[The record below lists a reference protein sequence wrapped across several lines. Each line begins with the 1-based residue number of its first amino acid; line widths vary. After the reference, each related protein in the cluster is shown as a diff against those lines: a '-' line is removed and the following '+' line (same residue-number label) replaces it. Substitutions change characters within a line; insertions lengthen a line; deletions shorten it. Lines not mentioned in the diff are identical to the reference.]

1 MLNYFAGFQ
10 DIQILLLHVRI
21 KLLQS
26 KRYMKGQTLVQGRSF
41 QMAGYALRVLFVLL
55 LLVSCGKKEVKPV
68 SPESKIAQEA
78 FQLAEK
84 LKEAYINKDKAALE
98 ENTTTDS
105 YKELTAAIRYFD
117 KADLTFTP
125 TWVEIKDSAV
135 SLTVSWKGT
144 WTVGG
149 KMIEERG
156 LAIFILEGQPL
167 KLAQVKRENPF
178 SQPE

>member
-1 MLNYFAGFQ
+1 
-10 DIQILLLHVRI
+10 
-21 KLLQS
+21 
-26 KRYMKGQTLVQGRSF
+26 MKGQTSVQSRSF
-41 QMAGYALRVLFVLL
+41 RMAGCALRVLFVLL

-68 SPESKIAQEA
+68 SQESKLAQEA
-78 FQLAEK
+78 FQLAET
-84 LKEAYINKDKAALE
+84 LKKAYINKDKAVLE
-98 ENTTTDS
+98 ENTTADG
-105 YKELTAAIRYFD
+105 YKELVGAIRYFD

-125 TWVEIKDSAV
+125 TWIEIKDSTV

-156 LAIFILEGQPL
+156 LAVFILEGQPL
-167 KLAQVKRENPF
+167 KLARVQRENPF